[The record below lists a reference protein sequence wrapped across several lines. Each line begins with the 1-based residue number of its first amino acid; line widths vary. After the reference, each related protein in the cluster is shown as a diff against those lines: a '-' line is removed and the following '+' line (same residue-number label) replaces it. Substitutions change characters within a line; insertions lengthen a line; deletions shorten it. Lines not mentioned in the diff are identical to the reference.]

1 MKCKFCGSKDLV
13 RRGKSDRGNI
23 RYRCK
28 KCGKW
33 GNTGTPHHPRSAKIL
48 LLDIETLPGEWYAW
62 EPKQEY
68 LSPIMQIKDW
78 SISCWAAKWLFE
90 SDIMGAVVSAKDAY
104 NREDASILE
113 PVWKLMDQAD
123 IIVTQNGINFDI
135 KKLNARFIQ
144 NGFMPPSR
152 FLNVDTLKTAQ
163 AVFGFT
169 YNRLDE
175 LGQKFGIGKKLDMTF
190 QDWKNCLTNNKS
202 AEEALQ
208 YKLQYCK
215 NDVAP
220 LLEDVY
226 LNLLPW
232 ITNHPNLN
240 IFTFS
245 DQDVCPKCE
254 SIDIKWGGK
263 PYATPQGL
271 WESFRC
277 QACGATGRGTT
288 QEHSIKKVQIK

>member
-1 MKCKFCGSKDLV
+1 MKCRFCGSKNVV
-13 RRGKSDRGNI
+13 RRGKSDTGNI

-33 GNTGTPHHPRSAKIL
+33 GNTGTPRNPRSAKIL

-62 EPKQEY
+62 SADTNY
-68 LSPIMQIKDW
+68 LAPIMQIKDW

-90 SDIMGAVVSAKDAY
+90 PEVMGEVVTAKEAH
-104 NREDASILE
+104 NREDARILE
-113 PVWKLMDQAD
+113 PVWKLMNSAD
-123 IIVTQNGINFDI
+123 IIVTQNGIDFDI
-135 KKLNARFIQ
+135 KKLNSRFIE
-144 NGFMPPSR
+144 NGFLPPAR
-152 FLNVDTLKTAQ
+152 FLNVDTLKTAKS
-163 AVFGFT
+163 VFGFT

-190 QDWKNCLTNNKS
+190 QDWKNCLTNDKK
-202 AEEALQ
+202 ADEALQ

-226 LNLLPW
+226 LNMLPW
-232 ITNHPNLN
+232 IPNHPNMN
-240 IFTFS
+240 IYTFA

-254 SIDIKWGGK
+254 STNISWGGK
-263 PYATPQGL
+263 SYATPQGL
-271 WESFRC
+271 WDSFRC
-277 QACGATGRGTT
+277 NSCGATGRGTSK
-288 QEHSIKKVQIK
+288 EHNIKKTTIR